1 MKQMIAACTRLCRP
15 ARRLCLLLLTGLLL
29 VACREAEAFLQFAQV
44 DPNGWTRGTGYVF
57 TVDSLPT
64 TQDYPL
70 SVMLR
75 KSSDKA
81 YPFRSITL
89 VVHQRWTLPV
99 PDAAAQARADARRHF
114 TAIGQPRPPRCM
126 RDSLLMVRN
135 DTLVADLS
143 ADDGELRAHGISL
156 HPYTFPLAT
165 LRLPKGA
172 KGRITVRHLMQ
183 RENITGIES
192 VGLCLP

>member
-1 MKQMIAACTRLCRP
+1 
-15 ARRLCLLLLTGLLL
+15 
-29 VACREAEAFLQFAQV
+29 
-44 DPNGWTRGTGYVF
+44 
-57 TVDSLPT
+57 
-64 TQDYPL
+64 
-70 SVMLR
+70 
-75 KSSDKA
+75 
-81 YPFRSITL
+81 
-89 VVHQRWTLPV
+89 
-99 PDAAAQARADARRHF
+99 
-114 TAIGQPRPPRCM
+114 M

-183 RENITGIES
+183 REIITGIES
-192 VGLCLP
+192 VGLSIP